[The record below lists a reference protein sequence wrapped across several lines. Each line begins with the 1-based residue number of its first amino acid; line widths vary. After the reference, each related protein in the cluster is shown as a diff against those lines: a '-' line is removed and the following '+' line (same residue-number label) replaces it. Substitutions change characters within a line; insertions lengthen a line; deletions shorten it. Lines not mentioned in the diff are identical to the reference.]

1 MWWRKLLA
9 SFVIAAGLTACGFE
23 PLYGTSGDG
32 GVGQSTEVLLSQVK
46 IETIENRD
54 GQILHNYLLDRLNPR
69 GRPEKPRYFLSTALK
84 TSTRS
89 YGIRRDDTTTRAGLT
104 VVAKF
109 RLKNAE
115 GKSITFSARRL
126 SGYSKTD
133 SEYSTLVAE
142 KDALDRSL
150 REIAN
155 DVRLRVGTYLK
166 SGILN

>member
-9 SFVIAAGLTACGFE
+9 SFVIAAGFTACGFE

-46 IETIENRD
+46 IATIEDRD

-69 GRPEKPRYFLSTALK
+69 GRPKKPHYFLSTTLK
-84 TSTRS
+84 TSTSS
-89 YGIRRDDTTTRAGLT
+89 YGVQRDDTTTRANLT
-104 VVAKF
+104 VTANFK
-109 RLKNAE
+109 LTNTD

-133 SEYSTLVAE
+133 SEYSTIVAKE
-142 KDALDRSL
+142 DALDRSL